1 MRKSL
6 FCLFLVL
13 LTLPLIAKA
22 QKEEIIQPDELEKVI
37 EQHPLVEKA
46 RIYGAYCDSFWKATF
61 YKSIGKEPNCSYTF
75 DLDLTLTNG
84 HTVIFKSIPNSL
96 SFHKCGRLQQINNVQ
111 FASVDHKK
119 KSINGSFYLKDFCKA
134 TDTNYF
140 NLYSI
145 LDNYIDFCKLL
156 NSVPWILDEKAE
168 KLCARYSDEDYV
180 DLYRSLCSTYNPENN
195 FIEILED

>member
-1 MRKSL
+1 MKRKISAL
-6 FCLFLVL
+6 LLVFITVFAFCK
-13 LTLPLIAKA
+13 P
-22 QKEEIIQPDELEKVI
+22 KEKIIQPDELEKVI

-46 RIYGAYCDSFWKATF
+46 RIYEAYCDSLWKAIF

-119 KSINGSFYLKDFCKA
+119 KSSNGSIYLKDFCKA

-195 FIEILED
+195 FIEIPED

>member
-1 MRKSL
+1 MKKSLLVL
-6 FCLFLVL
+6 FCLCFAISAFCK
-13 LTLPLIAKA
+13 P
-22 QKEEIIQPDELEKVI
+22 KEKIIQPDELEKVI

-46 RIYGAYCDSFWKATF
+46 RIYEAYYDSLWKAIF
-61 YKSIGKEPNCSYTF
+61 YKSIGKEPNCSYKF

-84 HTVIFKSIPNSL
+84 HHVTFKSIPNSL
-96 SFHKCGRLQQINNVQ
+96 SFHEYGRLQLINDVL

-119 KSINGSFYLKDFCKA
+119 KSTNGSFYLKDLCKA
-134 TDTNYF
+134 TDTNYYD
-140 NLYSI
+140 LYSI

-156 NSVPWILDEKAE
+156 NSIPWILDEKAE

-195 FIEILED
+195 FIEIPEE